1 MLLVLAL
8 IIAGSEVE
16 AEAVWAVARFSLI
29 RLRVWLTNMLS
40 VHNNA
45 HASGVVRGSIK
56 PAVRVGDKDGGGGG
70 FKVELKPEFEL
81 VLVFEFLLDLLFA
94 LFWFTLPAFPY
105 TYIYINLY

>member
-1 MLLVLAL
+1 M
-8 IIAGSEVE
+8 
-16 AEAVWAVARFSLI
+16 
-29 RLRVWLTNMLS
+29 
-40 VHNNA
+40 HNNA

-70 FKVELKPEFEL
+70 FKVELKPEFEFEL

>member
-1 MLLVLAL
+1 M
-8 IIAGSEVE
+8 
-16 AEAVWAVARFSLI
+16 
-29 RLRVWLTNMLS
+29 
-40 VHNNA
+40 HNNA

-94 LFWFTLPAFPY
+94 LFTLITFPY